1 MVKFREP
8 TDREI
13 NTEITRL
20 ERLLRSYKMDDKT
33 KAWVKDEI
41 NRLSG
46 ELTRREN
53 EKEQKK
59 ADRKGKVKRSQ
70 HSA

>member
-59 ADRKGKVKRSQ
+59 TDRKGKVKRSQ

>member
-1 MVKFREP
+1 MRKYREP

-20 ERLLRSYKMDDKT
+20 ERLLTSYKMDDT
-33 KAWVKDEI
+33 DKAWVKDEI
-41 NRLSG
+41 ARLSG
-46 ELTRREN
+46 ELTKREN

-59 ADRKGKVKRSQ
+59 TDRKGKVKRSQ
-70 HSA
+70 YSA